1 MALVHSWKNQ
11 GKILFKYRGQF
22 PILLFVLVIPFLY
35 CTDDIAEKSKI
46 IWNSIA
52 ICCTIFGYI
61 VRCYTIAT
69 TPKGTSGRNRDKQI
83 ADFLNSTGIYSLVRH
98 PLYLGN
104 YLIWIGIV
112 IFSYNLYFI
121 FIVSLLFWLY
131 YERIML
137 VEEFFLQH
145 KYGKRFLEWSELTP
159 AFFPNF
165 RHYIKSNIAFS
176 FKTIL
181 RREYSGLLATVIGF
195 VFIDLTR
202 NYLLNGV
209 FIIKDSFLVL
219 LIIVCVLA
227 LILRSLKHY
236 TNILTE
242 KDRS

>member
-1 MALVHSWKNQ
+1 M
-11 GKILFKYRGQF
+11 
-22 PILLFVLVIPFLY
+22 LVIPFLY

-121 FIVSLLFWLY
+121 IIVSLLFWLY